1 MELLII
7 ALALFIG
14 LIVCWVVLPDGIG
27 VSVAHHEVERVSAPV
42 VEQPA

>member
-14 LIVCWVVLPDGIG
+14 LIVCWVVLPGG
-27 VSVAHHEVERVSAPV
+27 TSVSVAHGEVERVSTTV